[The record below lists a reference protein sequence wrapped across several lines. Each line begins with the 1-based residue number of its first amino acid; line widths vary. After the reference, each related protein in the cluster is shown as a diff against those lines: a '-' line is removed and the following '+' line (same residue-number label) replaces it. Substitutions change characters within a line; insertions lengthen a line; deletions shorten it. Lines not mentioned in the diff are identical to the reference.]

1 MEVIEDIVKILK
13 TKQSFVL
20 TTHIHADGDAIGS
33 LLALGLALLN
43 SGKNAVMIHSE
54 PVPESY
60 RFLPGAEQVIMAQDL
75 KEKDGFEIGI
85 ALDCTNLNRAG
96 DAEQVLRKA
105 DCIINIDHHISN
117 EYFGQINMVETEA
130 AATGEMVCNLLVKGG
145 FTITPDIAT
154 DLYTAIITDTGSFR
168 HQNTTANCFRTS
180 AFLLECGAAHSFI
193 QHNLY
198 EQRSLQSLR
207 FMVNVLQ
214 TLTLNENGLIAWMT
228 ISRDMITEE
237 DNSEGLIDYAKSLKG
252 VEVGILFK
260 ELDSGEIKVSFR
272 SKSFV
277 DVNQLA
283 AHFGGGGHERA
294 AGCSIKGSLK
304 EVEQLVI
311 RKTEEYLSKRRAA
324 E

>member
-1 MEVIEDIVKILK
+1 MEAIEDIIKILK

-20 TTHIHADGDAIGS
+20 TTHIHADGDALGS

-43 SGKNAVMIHSE
+43 NGKKAVMIHSE

-60 RFLPGAEQVIMAQDL
+60 RFLPGAEMVKMAQDL
-75 KEKDGFEIGI
+75 TESFEIGI
-85 ALDCTNLNRAG
+85 VLDCTNLSRAG
-96 DAEQVLRKA
+96 DAEQLLQKA
-105 DCIINIDHHISN
+105 ECIINIDHHISN

-130 AATGEMVCNLLVKGG
+130 SATGEMVCNLLVKGG

-154 DLYTAIITDTGSFR
+154 NLYTAIITDTGSFR
-168 HQNTTANCFRTS
+168 HQNTTANCFRTC
-180 AFLLECGAAHSFI
+180 AYLLECGAAHSFI
-193 QHNLY
+193 QHHLY

-207 FMVNVLQ
+207 FMVKVLQ
-214 TLTLNENGLIAWMT
+214 TLSISENGLIAWMT
-228 ISRDMITEE
+228 ISKDKIAEV
-237 DNSEGLIDYAKSLKG
+237 DDSDGLIDYAKSLKG

-294 AGCSIKGSLK
+294 AGCSIKGNLK

-311 RKTEEYLSKRRAA
+311 RKTEEYLAKRRAA

>member
-1 MEVIEDIVKILK
+1 MELIEDIVKLLK
-13 TKQSFVL
+13 TKQTFVL
-20 TTHIHADGDAIGS
+20 TTHIHADGDAFGS

-43 SGKNAVMIHSE
+43 CGKKAVMIHAE
-54 PVPESY
+54 PVPDSY
-60 RFLPGAEQVIMAQDL
+60 RFLPGAGQVRLVQDL
-75 KEKDGFEIGI
+75 KEEKFEVGI
-85 ALDCTNLNRAG
+85 ALDCTSLSRAG
-96 DAEQVLRKA
+96 DAEQVLKKA
-105 DCIINIDHHISN
+105 ECIINIDHHISN
-117 EYFGQINMVETEA
+117 EYFGQFNMVDTKA

-168 HQNTTANCFRTS
+168 HQNTTANCFRT
-180 AFLLECGAAHSFI
+180 AAYLLECGAAHNLI
-193 QHNLY
+193 QHYLY
-198 EQRSLQSLR
+198 EQRSLESLR
-207 FMVNVLQ
+207 FLVNVLQ
-214 TLTLNENGLIAWMT
+214 TLTLNKNGMIAWMS
-228 ISRDMITEE
+228 IPKDLITEE

-252 VEVGILFK
+252 VEVAILFK

-272 SKSFV
+272 SKSFA

-294 AGCSIKGSLK
+294 AGCSIKGNLK

-311 RKTEEYLSKRRAA
+311 RKTEEYLAKRRAA